1 MHNGL
6 NTVLISLWQDLEV
19 TPVNVAEVAKILKA
33 DEEDQD
39 LNQEILQNY
48 SLLVCLKLLNVLGRE
63 TYSRADLGIAEDTS
77 QRFGGPPG
85 PETAVSGPGVSLALC
100 PLAAGQCLRWSHFP
114 SLQFWD
120 I

>member
-39 LNQEILQNY
+39 LNQEIL
-48 SLLVCLKLLNVLGRE
+48 
-63 TYSRADLGIAEDTS
+63 
-77 QRFGGPPG
+77 
-85 PETAVSGPGVSLALC
+85 
-100 PLAAGQCLRWSHFP
+100 
-114 SLQFWD
+114 
-120 I
+120 